1 MNKSIFILSFIILIG
16 YSTTI
21 HSQQSIDVDSVDTHL
36 TSIYKKF
43 KDNRH
48 DYGGKYGE
56 ARDSILIRF
65 QNTLAETLTKES
77 FWNVKYDSLSEHMK
91 IITSKDDKLKIFS
104 WDEFNGGTWH
114 IYNSMYQYKVNNE
127 LAVGFLTTKTEDH
140 YITDN
145 TEVYHYQIYSID
157 NDKYL
162 AKAYGTHGS
171 GKEFYMFRLLSFRDG
186 VLKDCDG
193 CFNGDNKFMY
203 EISRGH
209 DELIPQYNPDTMEI
223 SYHELVENYI
233 DGDLDSPSGF
243 MDSTGKI
250 LKLRYKNGVFI
261 PLEN

>member
-1 MNKSIFILSFIILIG
+1 MNKSIFILSFIISIG
-16 YSTTI
+16 YSTII
-21 HSQQSIDVDSVDTHL
+21 HSQQMVDTASIDNHL

-43 KDNRH
+43 SDNRH

-56 ARDSILIRF
+56 ARDTILIRF
-65 QNTLAETLTKES
+65 QNTLAETLRKES
-77 FWNVKYDSLSEHMK
+77 FLNVKYDSLSEYMR
-91 IITSKDDKLKIFS
+91 IISSEDDKLKIFS

-114 IYNSMYQYKVNNE
+114 VYNSMYQYKVNNE
-127 LAVGFLTTKTEDH
+127 LAVGFLTIKTEDN

-145 TEVYHYQIYSID
+145 TEVYHYQIHLID

-171 GKEFYMFRLLSFRDG
+171 GKEFYMFRLLSYNDG
-186 VLKDCDG
+186 VLKDCSG
-193 CFNGDNKFMY
+193 CFNGYDKFFY
-203 EISRGH
+203 EITRGS
-209 DELIPQYNPDTMEI
+209 DELIPQYNPETKEI

-250 LKLRYKNGVFI
+250 LKIKYENGAFI
-261 PLEN
+261 PLKD

>member
-1 MNKSIFILSFIILIG
+1 MNKSYFILSFIILIRC
-16 YSTTI
+16 STTI
-21 HSQQSIDVDSVDTHL
+21 HSQQSIDAGSIDNHL

-48 DYGGKYGE
+48 DYGATYGE
-56 ARDSILIRF
+56 AKDSILIRF
-65 QNTLAETLTKES
+65 QNTLAKTLRKES
-77 FWNVKYDSLSEHMK
+77 FLNVKYDSLAEHMR
-91 IITSKDDKLKIFS
+91 IISSKDDKLKIFS

-145 TEVYHYQIYSID
+145 TEVYHYQVQLID

-171 GKEFYMFRLLSFRDG
+171 GKEFYMFRLLSFNDG
-186 VLKDCDG
+186 ILKDCDG
-193 CFNGDNKFMY
+193 CFNGDDKFMY

-209 DELIPQYNPDTMEI
+209 DELIPQYNPETKEI
-223 SYHELVENYI
+223 SYHELVEGYI
-233 DGDLDSPSGF
+233 NGDLNSPSGF